1 MIEKVLQSRLALVLI
16 LLFYS
21 LFLWKL
27 SVPLTGD
34 QKVYLSI
41 ALEMRGKNEWVIP
54 YLFGK
59 PSFFK
64 PPLQYWAT
72 LIGWTIFGFNLFG
85 ALLPSVLAMLGSAAL
100 IRKFKG
106 ASPLHSVFFCSTLAT
121 LTYGTTGQMEIWIV
135 LFYLASWYFWVTQR
149 EVRAWIIA
157 GGMAAVKSPLY
168 SVLFGA
174 SAIME
179 RVIQRRAKSLLTAKM
194 VGGVL
199 LGIATSLAWY
209 GLAARTHLQMVLDVF
224 LRRENLEKMNTP
236 LGSPFGL
243 WSEFVLTLFP
253 LLPWFLYG
261 LFTDE
266 FKVKLRAQGKF
277 WIFYAAIPALFFSVF
292 PYRVNT
298 YLYLLTPVAIW
309 MLNTE
314 EPRPDLRF
322 KKVWVGFVG
331 VLALFLCALIIR
343 LYLGH
348 WIQAGLLLFIGASVL
363 WWFWAHLKSKASWVA
378 LSSLLLVTGVRLA
391 GIQVGEWDL
400 RPLREYQARNSVQLA
415 YFITGPGDIWHEFG
429 LVSAALG
436 ERVSLLR
443 SDAEVDDFL
452 RHQGALILSD
462 EQSDRAQG
470 LSCQSWTRL
479 KKRAGVRI
487 KDLLIDGLSIDDP
500 ALHREFKICRS

>member
-1 MIEKVLQSRLALVLI
+1 MIEKILRGRLAFALI

-41 ALEMRGKNEWVIP
+41 ALEMRERNEWVIP

-64 PPLQYWAT
+64 PPFQYWAT
-72 LIGWTIFGFNLFG
+72 LIGWKFFGFNLFG
-85 ALLPSVLAMLGSAAL
+85 ALIPSVLAMLGSAVL

-106 ASPLHSVFFCSTLAT
+106 ASSLHSVFFCSTLAT

-149 EVRAWIIA
+149 EVRAWILA
-157 GGMAAVKSPLY
+157 GAMAAVKSPLY
-168 SVLFGA
+168 SVLFGV
-174 SAIME
+174 SAILE
-179 RVIQRRAKSLLTAKM
+179 RLIQRKWKSLLTLKM
-194 VGGVL
+194 LGGIV
-199 LGIATSLAWY
+199 LGIGVSLAWY
-209 GLAARTHLQMVLDVF
+209 ALAARTHLQMVLDVF
-224 LRRENLEKMNTP
+224 LRRENLEKLNTP

-261 LFTDE
+261 LFTEE
-266 FKVKLRAQGKF
+266 FKEKWKAQGKF
-277 WIFYAAIPALFFSVF
+277 WILYAAIPALFFTGF

-309 MLNTE
+309 MLNTKE
-314 EPRPDLRF
+314 TRYDFRF
-322 KKVWVGFVG
+322 KKFWVGLVG
-331 VLALFLCALIIR
+331 LIALFLCVLIIR
-343 LYLGH
+343 LYSGH
-348 WIQAGLLLFIGASVL
+348 WIQTGLFLLIGSSVFF
-363 WWFWAHLKSKASWVA
+363 WFWAHLKSRPTWIA
-378 LSSLLLVTGVRLA
+378 LSSLLLVTGIRLA

-400 RPLREYQARNSVQLA
+400 STLREFHSRNQTKLA

-429 LVSAALG
+429 LVSAAIG
-436 ERVSLLR
+436 EQVTLLR
-443 SDAEVDDFL
+443 SDVEVEDFL
-452 RHQGALILSD
+452 RQKGALILSD
-462 EQSDRAQG
+462 EQNERARG
-470 LSCQSWTRL
+470 LNCETWTRL
-479 KKRAGVRI
+479 KKRAGFRM
-487 KDLLIDGLSIDDP
+487 KDLLLDGLSIEDP
-500 ALHREFKICRS
+500 ALHREFKICRL